1 MHFALCLLINCIS
14 FVLFQ
19 LYIESSLGLEVAY
32 NNESIGVWEPLIEP
46 VLDTKGEYH
55 KWSIGLEVSLQS
67 KWMIKAVCDS
77 TPWSNLDL
85 DVFEIRSRHAFVISS
100 SDDLIFFFAFSA
112 RNYGS
117 LFKTLGLLP
126 KKLIWIY
133 I

>member
-55 KWSIGLEVSLQS
+55 KWSIGLEVRLQS
-67 KWMIKAVCDS
+67 KW
-77 TPWSNLDL
+77 
-85 DVFEIRSRHAFVISS
+85 
-100 SDDLIFFFAFSA
+100 IF
-112 RNYGS
+112 
-117 LFKTLGLLP
+117 LV
-126 KKLIWIY
+126 IWISHLSAPLLFASLY
-133 I
+133 GRCWLVA